1 MQLAAAFFDK
11 SGSAAPCYEIQ
22 IDKSRQETLLMA
34 IPGPFSWTNSLVL
47 SPTAFSAAQL
57 AQLRA
62 AVPGFDQMGVA
73 LVDVG
78 KRSAIAYASNF
89 TKTGFAASLPKIVA
103 MYAAFYL
110 QDRLRAI
117 KPALG
122 TASLAQ
128 IESTLRKEWGPA
140 IKSTVPSRA
149 GDFPDIT
156 AIFGSPHFDF
166 KPSFKHDLDAMMKK
180 SDNHAASRCIHRIG
194 YDYINGALTHGGL
207 FSAADKSG
215 FWLAG
220 DYIPDSDKSN
230 REGARVPGMG
240 TGQAASAKAAALL
253 LLNLARDQLVSADAS
268 KGMKD
273 VMTNAYSWIRYEM
286 EAAHPG
292 ATVYGKLGL
301 MGGAKGSTH
310 DCAIVKHDD
319 AHYVIVTLFG
329 GNFGLEPLF
338 VELDLIAQQLF
349 VFRRAAELVM
359 SITSP

>member
-1 MQLAAAFFDK
+1 
-11 SGSAAPCYEIQ
+11 
-22 IDKSRQETLLMA
+22 MA
-34 IPGPFSWTNSLVL
+34 IPGPFSWKTSLTLNPV
-47 SPTAFSAAQL
+47 AFTPAQV
-57 AQLRA
+57 ARLRA
-62 AVPGFDQMGVA
+62 AVPGFDAMGVA

-78 KRSAIAYASNF
+78 KRSAVAYASNF

-110 QDRLRAI
+110 QDRLKAI
-117 KPALG
+117 KGALG

-140 IKSTVPSRA
+140 IKATVPRSA

-156 AIFGSPHFDF
+156 SIFASPGFDF
-166 KPSFKHDLDAMMKK
+166 SSRFKKDLEAMMKK
-180 SDNHAASRCIHRIG
+180 SDNWAAGRCIHRIG
-194 YDYINGALTHGGL
+194 YDYINGALTHAGL
-207 FSAADKSG
+207 YSAAEKSG

-220 DYIPDSDKSN
+220 DYIPDSHASN
-230 REGARVPGMG
+230 RDGARIPGMG

-253 LLNLARDQLVSADAS
+253 LVHLARDELISADAS
-268 KGMKD
+268 RGMKD
-273 VMTNAYSWIRYEM
+273 VMTNAYSWVRYEM

-329 GNFGLEPLF
+329 GANGLEPLF
-338 VELDLIAQQLF
+338 VELDKIAQQLF
-349 VFRRAAELVM
+349 HFRKAFEFALSV
-359 SITSP
+359 IHP